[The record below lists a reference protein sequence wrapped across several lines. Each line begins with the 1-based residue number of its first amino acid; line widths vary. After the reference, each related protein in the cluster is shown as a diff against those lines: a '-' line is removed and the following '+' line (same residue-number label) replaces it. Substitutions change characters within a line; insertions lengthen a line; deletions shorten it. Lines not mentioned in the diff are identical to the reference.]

1 MATLTIKN
9 IPDPVY
15 RELKRQAGR
24 HRRSLNQE
32 VIALLEAGSSSIP
45 LDPEAFLAQVR
56 RVRVT
61 PLKGQL
67 TDRLLNRLKRQGR
80 L

>member
-1 MATLTIKN
+1 MANLTIKG
-9 IPDPVY
+9 IPP
-15 RELKRQAGR
+15 EALKRLKAAAQR

-32 VIALLEAGSSSIP
+32 VIDRLESSAMSVP

-56 RVRVT
+56 RVRVV
-61 PLKGQL
+61 PRKGLL

-80 L
+80 P